1 MTPKSFLRGMRNVTI
16 AVAVAGSA
24 LLFGGGV
31 AQAAPA
37 AAAPAP
43 LAARTLVY
51 NASGAGQF
59 SATADQAVGIWNQ
72 RVPNIHLQKSG
83 SPTIYI
89 YVTNSGGSR
98 AYVQGLGR
106 GTVYI
111 DTTQVNQGH
120 SPLRILAHELGHIL
134 GLPDNYNG
142 NCAILMSGGSAGTS
156 CTNPYPS
163 SAEASRVNQLF
174 SFAPALAGKD
184 EAFVAPV
191 CHVY

>member
-1 MTPKSFLRGMRNVTI
+1 MTPKSFLRGVRNVTI
-16 AVAVAGSA
+16 AVAVASSA
-24 LLFGGGV
+24 LLFGGGI

-37 AAAPAP
+37 AAPAP
-43 LAARTLVY
+43 LAVRTVVY
-51 NASGAGQF
+51 NASGAGQY
-59 SATADQAVGIWNQ
+59 SGTTDQAAAIWNQ
-72 RVPNIHLQKSG
+72 RVPNLRLVKTG
-83 SPTIYI
+83 TPTIRV

-156 CTNPYPS
+156 CTNPNPS
-163 SAEASRVNQLF
+163 TTEASRVNSLF
-174 SFAPALAGKD
+174 AFAPALAGRD
-184 EAFVAPV
+184 DTFVAPV
-191 CHVY
+191 TRVY